1 MRHSLTPNSV
11 PSRPGLNENITPA
24 MEQASLWYARW
35 RSGDMDAQAKADWQ
49 LWLDADETHRQ
60 AWQRVER
67 IQQQFGKVPAALAL
81 ATLQAPPSAE
91 RRRVLKHMAILL
103 SVSGVGYYSYR
114 EQPWRAVLAD
124 VKTGVGEHS
133 LIMLT
138 DGTRL
143 HLNTDSA
150 VNILY
155 TDHARV
161 IELLH
166 GEIMIETAHEQL
178 AIYRPF
184 RVMTKHGKVTA
195 LGTRFGVR
203 DWTQAGRDLIKVNV
217 FEGAVEVLPSQS
229 AGLPV
234 QVMAGESLVFSQS
247 ETAAKTRLKSTD
259 MAWVNGLL
267 VVYAIPLQD
276 FVQELSRYHTGVLR
290 CDPAVAA
297 LQISGAFPTQ
307 DIEAI
312 LQTITQTLPVRVRRF
327 TRYWT
332 TLVPA

>member
-1 MRHSLTPNSV
+1 MRQPLTEKLV
-11 PSRPGLNENITPA
+11 PARAALAEKITPA

-35 RSGDMDAQAKADWQ
+35 RAGDMDEQAQAAWQ
-49 LWLDADETHRQ
+49 AWLEEDDAHRQ

-91 RRRVLKHMAILL
+91 RRRVLKHMVILL
-103 SVSGVGYYSYR
+103 SASGVGYYSYR
-114 EQPWRAVLAD
+114 EQPWRGALAD
-124 VKTGVGEHS
+124 VKTGVGEHRQ
-133 LIMLT
+133 IMLT

-161 IELLH
+161 VELIH
-166 GEIMIETAHEQL
+166 GEIMVETAHEQL

-184 RVMTKHGKVTA
+184 RVLTKQGSVTA

-203 DWTQAGRDLIKVNV
+203 DWPQAGRKLIKVNV
-217 FEGAVEVLPSQS
+217 FEGVVEVLPAQS
-229 AGLPV
+229 SSLPV
-234 QVMAGESLVFSQS
+234 RVMAGESLVFSQS
-247 ETAAKTRLKSTD
+247 ATAEKTKLKATD
-259 MAWVNGLL
+259 MAWVNGLI
-267 VVYAIPLQD
+267 VVYAIRLQD
-276 FVQELSRYHTGVLR
+276 FVQELSRYHSGVLR
-290 CDPAVAA
+290 CDPAVAE

-307 DIEAI
+307 DMEAI
-312 LQTITQTLPVRVRRF
+312 LQTIAQTLPVRIRRF

-332 TLVPA
+332 TLVPV